1 MSELVFRSRSILF
14 AAVTEY
20 ISTGEPVGSRT
31 LEKRYGLNLS
41 AATIRNVLADLE
53 DGGYLAQP
61 HTSAG
66 RIPTDKGFRAFVDA
80 LVQMRDVAA
89 DDRAALIQR
98 MRTLRPGVDDVMRET
113 GRILSSLT
121 GTAAVL
127 MAPRPEDERL
137 SQMRFMPLRAGELLA
152 VLVTRTGN
160 VQNRV
165 VRLQKELE
173 SSALERVHNYL
184 DELVREGRTLAEA
197 REALAAEMQVERGQY
212 DALKRAAKEILDA
225 TIDAGKATAGVYI
238 EGQGRLLDRPEFS
251 DVEKVRALL
260 RTFEEK
266 EKLLELLDRT
276 MASTGVQVLIGAET
290 NLDAGPDLSV
300 ITAQYSHGGSIAG
313 TVGVIGPTRMDYGKV
328 MPLVGLAAE
337 KVGELLDKDPSKKKD

>member
-1 MSELVFRSRSILF
+1 MSELAFRSRSILF

-41 AATIRNVLADLE
+41 AASIRNVLADLE
-53 DGGYLAQP
+53 EGGYLAQP

-66 RIPTDKGFRAFVDA
+66 RIPTDRGFRAFVDA
-80 LVQMRDVAA
+80 LVQMREVAME
-89 DDRAALIQR
+89 DRAAIVSRLNA
-98 MRTLRPGVDDVMRET
+98 LRPGDDVMRET

-121 GTAAVL
+121 GAAAVV
-127 MAPRPEDERL
+127 MPPRPEEERL
-137 SQMRFMPLRAGELLA
+137 MQMRFMPLRVGELLA

-165 VRLQKELE
+165 VRLARELDLT
-173 SSALERVHNYL
+173 ALERVHNYL

-197 REALAAEMQVERGQY
+197 RDALADEMHRERGTY
-212 DALKRAAKEILDA
+212 DALRKAAKEILDA
-225 TIDAGKATAGVYI
+225 TIDAGETRSEMFI
-238 EGQGRLLDRPEFS
+238 EGQGRLLDRPEFA
-251 DVEKVRALL
+251 DIDKVRALL

-276 MASTGVQVLIGAET
+276 MDSGGIQVLIGAE
-290 NLDAGPDLSV
+290 AGLVGAQDLSV
-300 ITAQYSHGGSIAG
+300 VTAGYSQGGNASG
-313 TVGVIGPTRMDYGKV
+313 TLGVIGPTRMDYGKV
-328 MPLVGLAAE
+328 VPLVGFAAE
-337 KVGELLDKDPSKKKD
+337 KMGELLDKKREDRND

>member
-1 MSELVFRSRSILF
+1 MSELAFRSRSILF

-41 AATIRNVLADLE
+41 AASIRNVLADLE
-53 DGGYLAQP
+53 EGGYLAQP

-66 RIPTDKGFRAFVDA
+66 RIPTDRGFRAFVDA
-80 LVQMRDVAA
+80 LVQMREVAME
-89 DDRAALIQR
+89 DRAAIVTRLNA
-98 MRTLRPGVDDVMRET
+98 LRPGDDVMRET

-121 GTAAVL
+121 GAAAVV
-127 MAPRPEDERL
+127 MPPRPEEERL
-137 SQMRFMPLRAGELLA
+137 MQMRFMPLRAGELLA

-165 VRLQKELE
+165 VRLARELDL
-173 SSALERVHNYL
+173 SALERVHNYL

-197 REALAAEMQVERGQY
+197 RDALADEMHRERGTY
-212 DALKRAAKEILDA
+212 DALRRAAKEILDA
-225 TIDAGKATAGVYI
+225 TIDAGETRSEMFI
-238 EGQGRLLDRPEFS
+238 EGQGRLLDRPEFA
-251 DVEKVRALL
+251 DIDKVRALL

-276 MASTGVQVLIGAET
+276 MDSGGIQVLIGAE
-290 NLDAGPDLSV
+290 AGLVGAQDLSV
-300 ITAQYSHGGSIAG
+300 VTAGYSQGGNASG
-313 TVGVIGPTRMDYGKV
+313 TLGVIGPTRMDYGKV
-328 MPLVGLAAE
+328 VPLVGFAAE
-337 KVGELLDKDPSKKKD
+337 KMGELLDKKREDRND

>member
-14 AAVTEY
+14 AAITEY

-89 DDRAALIQR
+89 DDRTALIQR

-121 GTAAVL
+121 GAAAVV

-152 VLVTRTGN
+152 VLVTRTGT

-165 VRLQKELE
+165 VQLQKELDAG
-173 SSALERVHNYL
+173 ALESVHNYL

-197 REALAAEMQVERGQY
+197 REALALEMQRERGRY
-212 DALKRAAKEILDA
+212 DALKKAAKEILDA
-225 TIDAGKATAGVYI
+225 TINAGQPTAGVYI
-238 EGQGRLLDRPEFS
+238 EGQGRLLDRPEFA

-300 ITAQYSHGGSIAG
+300 ITAQYSHGGMAAG

-328 MPLVGLAAE
+328 VPLVGLAAE
-337 KVGELLDKDPSKKKD
+337 KVGELLDKDSTKKKD